1 MNNLNPSLPCPH
13 CHAPIQGGLVKG
25 LAAVKECPSCH
36 KKVKFKKPPVGE
48 YFKALLKPFA
58 IFVVVVCIVA
68 AILISLFGTFPPYI
82 STALVIGFLVYYIIP
97 IQNNFHLLKKTNKT
111 YTLPIQPAFPDGQ
124 YFIRPNKK

>member
-25 LAAVKECPSCH
+25 LAVVKECPSCH

-68 AILISLFGTFPPYI
+68 AIMISLFGTFPPYI
-82 STALVIGFLVYYIIP
+82 STVLVIGFLVYYIIP
-97 IQNNFHLLKKTNKT
+97 IQNKLSSFEK
-111 YTLPIQPAFPDGQ
+111 DE
-124 YFIRPNKK
+124 

>member
-13 CHAPIQGGLVKG
+13 CHAPIPGGLVKG

-68 AILISLFGTFPPYI
+68 AILISLFGTFPQYI
-82 STALVIGFLVYYIIP
+82 SMALVIGFFVYYIIP
-97 IQNNFHLLKKTNKT
+97 IQNKLSSFEK
-111 YTLPIQPAFPDGQ
+111 DE
-124 YFIRPNKK
+124 

>member
-48 YFKALLKPFA
+48 YFKALQCL
-58 IFVVVVCIVA
+58 
-68 AILISLFGTFPPYI
+68 
-82 STALVIGFLVYYIIP
+82 
-97 IQNNFHLLKKTNKT
+97 
-111 YTLPIQPAFPDGQ
+111 
-124 YFIRPNKK
+124 IRPDKKDETVPILLPVLFQSDSR

>member
-48 YFKALLKPFA
+48 YFKAVTETFRYFCSSCLHRSGNT
-58 IFVVVVCIVA
+58 V
-68 AILISLFGTFPPYI
+68 SLFGTFPPIYQYGI
-82 STALVIGFLVYYIIP
+82 SYRLSC
-97 IQNNFHLLKKTNKT
+97 LLH
-111 YTLPIQPAFPDGQ
+111 YPDSKQ
-124 YFIRPNKK
+124 TFIF

>member
-1 MNNLNPSLPCPH
+1 M
-13 CHAPIQGGLVKG
+13 VKG

-68 AILISLFGTFPPYI
+68 AILISLFGTFPQYI
-82 STALVIGFLVYYIIP
+82 SMALVIGFFVYYIIP
-97 IQNNFHLLKKTNKT
+97 IQNKLSSFEK
-111 YTLPIQPAFPDGQ
+111 DE
-124 YFIRPNKK
+124 